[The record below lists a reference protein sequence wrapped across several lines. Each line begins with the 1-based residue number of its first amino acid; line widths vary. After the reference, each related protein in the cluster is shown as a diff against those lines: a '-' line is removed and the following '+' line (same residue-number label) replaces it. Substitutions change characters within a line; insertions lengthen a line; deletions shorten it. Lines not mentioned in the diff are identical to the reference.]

1 MLPWVKAPHGTLR
14 GYWGGYPATPRPRPM
29 PHELAAAFE
38 ADGPPA
44 PFVAIVVPGRA
55 QRTAA
60 WAVSAALL
68 VLFLAALPQLHRQLA
83 PLRLLV
89 PPYQAVLVLIAL
101 TTAWLL
107 LAQARML
114 RSPALL
120 LLCCAYWFSACMA
133 AAFALS
139 FPGLGS
145 GPALPG
151 AGAQTTAWLYFA
163 WHGGFALG
171 VLSYALAPAPAEPA
185 PQQATRPLRVLPA
198 LAATTVLALGCVV
211 LATAAAPWLPP
222 LMRGD
227 SDLGA
232 KLVVALCSLS
242 VGVLALL
249 QLLRR
254 RAGSLLDLWLRVTML
269 AWVLAVLLAG
279 VLNHGRFDLAWYL
292 GRVCTLLGDATVLL
306 VLLLESNLL
315 YERLADM
322 QLRERALS
330 LRRLRASEARFEAT
344 FEQAAV
350 GMALVDPQGRWLRVN
365 PRLCEILGY
374 TAEQLV
380 GSSSLD
386 VLHPMDAIDSQQ
398 ARQGLLQ
405 GTQSYSSAERRMLR
419 KDGSEVWVQST
430 VALVRREDGAPDYFI
445 VVIED
450 IQERKLLQRQILEVA
465 TAEQERIGHEIHDGI
480 GQQLTALTLLASGLQ
495 RRLQQEGRSADAEAL
510 AQLRTHL
517 EATLTQARALAR
529 GLASVD
535 VDRQGLGDALRALA
549 GGVRA
554 ASGLDCRYIGLT
566 EFELDTAEQAVHL
579 LRIAQEGLHNALR
592 HSGATRIEL
601 RLQVQRD
608 ELVLQVLDDG
618 MGIEEPPPRS
628 GRLGLHIMA
637 YRAGEIGARLYLRRR
652 HQGGTEL
659 RCVMPLA
666 RRAAEP
672 LPDSPGDEDEFV
684 PAPPRSTAR

>member
-1 MLPWVKAPHGTLR
+1 
-14 GYWGGYPATPRPRPM
+14 M

-44 PFVAIVVPGRA
+44 PFVATVAPGRA
-55 QRTAA
+55 QRAAA
-60 WAVSAALL
+60 WAVTAALL
-68 VLFLAALPQLHRQLA
+68 LLFLAALPQLHRHLP

-101 TTAWLL
+101 ITAWLL

-114 RSPALL
+114 RSPAML

-133 AAFALS
+133 GAFALS
-139 FPGLGS
+139 FPGLGA

-151 AGAQTTAWLYFA
+151 AGAQTTAWLYFL

-171 VLSYALAPAPAEPA
+171 VLAYAIAPAPVEPRHAA
-185 PQQATRPLRVLPA
+185 PALRVLPA
-198 LAATTVLALGCVV
+198 VAATTALALGCIV
-211 LATAAAPWLPP
+211 LATAGADRVPP
-222 LMRGD
+222 LMHGD

-232 KLVVALCSLS
+232 KLPIALASLAI
-242 VGVLALL
+242 GVLALL
-249 QLLRR
+249 RLLRR
-254 RAGSLLDLWLRVTML
+254 GARSLLDLWLRVTML

-315 YERLADM
+315 YARLADM
-322 QLRERALS
+322 QLRERELS
-330 LRRLRASEARFEAT
+330 LQRLRASEARFEAT

-365 PRLCEILGY
+365 PKLCEIIGHD
-374 TAEQLV
+374 AAQLV

-386 VLHPMDAIDSQQ
+386 ILHPMDAVDSQQ
-398 ARQGLLQ
+398 ARRRLLE
-405 GTQSYSSAERRMLR
+405 GSQSFSSAERRMLR

-430 VALVRREDGAPDYFI
+430 VALVRRDDGAPEYFI

-495 RRLQQEGRSADAEAL
+495 RRLQQEGRTADAAAL
-510 AQLRTHL
+510 TQLRTHL
-517 EATLTQARALAR
+517 EATLTHTRALAR

-535 VDRQGLGDALRALA
+535 VDRQGLADALRELA

-554 ASGLDCRYIGLT
+554 ASGLDCRYIGLA
-566 EFELDTAEQAVHL
+566 ELELDSTEQAVHL
-579 LRIAQEGLHNALR
+579 LRIAHEGLHNALR

-601 RLQVQRD
+601 RLHIQRD

-652 HQGGTEL
+652 RQGGTEL

-666 RRAAEP
+666 RLAERP
-672 LPDSPGDEDEFV
+672 VPESPGNGDAL
-684 PAPPRSTAR
+684 APPPLHGTAG

>member
-1 MLPWVKAPHGTLR
+1 M
-14 GYWGGYPATPRPRPM
+14 PR
-29 PHELAAAFE
+29 ELAAAFE
-38 ADGPPA
+38 ADGQLA
-44 PFVAIVVPGRA
+44 PFVATVAPGRA
-55 QRTAA
+55 QRAAA
-60 WAVSAALL
+60 WAVTAALL
-68 VLFLAALPQLHRQLA
+68 SLFLVALPQLHRQLP

-101 TTAWLL
+101 ITAWLL

-114 RSPALL
+114 RSPAML

-133 AAFALS
+133 GAFALS
-139 FPGLGS
+139 FPGLGA
-145 GPALPG
+145 GPVLPG
-151 AGAQTTAWLYFA
+151 SGAQTTAWLYFL
-163 WHGGFALG
+163 WHAGFALG
-171 VLSYALAPAPAEPA
+171 VLAYARLPAPVEPLHA
-185 PQQATRPLRVLPA
+185 QPGMRVLPA
-198 LAATTVLALGCVV
+198 VAATTALALGCIV
-211 LATAAAPWLPP
+211 LATAGAQHLPP

-232 KLVVALCSLS
+232 KLVVALLSLG

-322 QLRERALS
+322 QLRERELS
-330 LRRLRASEARFEAT
+330 LQRLRASDARFEAT
-344 FEQAAV
+344 FEHAAV
-350 GMALVDPQGRWLRVN
+350 GMAMVDPRGRWLRVN
-365 PRLCEILGY
+365 PKLCEIIGY
-374 TAEQLV
+374 GAEQLV

-386 VLHPMDAIDSQQ
+386 ILHPMDAVDSQH
-398 ARQGLLQ
+398 ARQSLLE
-405 GTQSYSSAERRMLR
+405 GTLSYSSAERRMR
-419 KDGSEVWVQST
+419 RRDGSEVWVQST
-430 VALVRREDGAPDYFI
+430 VALVRREDGAPAYFI

-480 GQQLTALTLLASGLQ
+480 GQQLTALTLLVSGLQ
-495 RRLQQEGRSADAEAL
+495 RRLQQEGRRADAEAL

-535 VDRQGLGDALRALA
+535 VDRQGLVDALRELA

-554 ASGLDCRYIGLT
+554 ASGLDCRYIGLADL
-566 EFELDTAEQAVHL
+566 ELDSTEQAVHL
-579 LRIAQEGLHNALR
+579 LRIAQEGLHNAMR

-601 RLQVQRD
+601 RLQLQRD

-666 RRAAEP
+666 RRAEQHP
-672 LPDSPGDEDEFV
+672 PQTPDNEDAL
-684 PAPPRSTAR
+684 APPPRHSTAG